1 MRILKVL
8 LTALILSASSYAFAA
23 PEPSRSSTLMSDD
36 GSAAQ
41 TQTTSRRPSSV
52 FKQPGILPCPDQSQM
67 TKMNDLARLEN
78 HSRDCHPSTDG
89 ALRVEPDRPDG
100 EVQGS
105 EVPAQFE

>member
-8 LTALILSASSYAFAA
+8 LATLILSVSSIAFAA
-23 PEPSRSSTLMSDD
+23 PSTSRSDTLMSDD
-36 GSAAQ
+36 GSAEQ
-41 TQTTSRRPSSV
+41 SLTTTRRPSSL
-52 FKQPGILPCPDQSQM
+52 FKQPGILPCPDQSRM

-78 HSRDCHPSTDG
+78 HSRDCQPSTDG
-89 ALRVEPDRPDG
+89 ALRVQPDRPDG